1 VHIDIV
7 NNPSIEQ
14 LKLRS
19 SSTPAAGFEQILAA
33 SQAKADKSDKAD
45 QTRAD
50 QARKAAEQFVSSAFM
65 LPMLEQMR
73 NDPLRSDLF
82 NSGFAEEAF
91 QSQLDTILADRIT
104 SGSSFPLVDSILDYV
119 LKNQRKPQD
128 RIESAPLTVD
138 RSDTRE

>member
-1 VHIDIV
+1 MHIDIV

-19 SSTPAAGFEQILAA
+19 SSASAGGFGQMLAA
-33 SQAKADKSDKAD
+33 SQVKADESDKAD
-45 QTRAD
+45 QARVD
-50 QARKAAEQFVSSAFM
+50 QARKAAEQFVASAFM

-82 NSGFAEEAF
+82 HSGFAEEAF
-91 QSQLDTILADRIT
+91 QSQFDTILADRIT

-119 LKNQRKPQD
+119 LRNQRKPQD
-128 RIESAPLTVD
+128 RIESAPLTGE